1 MAEEDLASQVARQE
15 NQPEA
20 PDAGL
25 TVRVDQFHGPLPPPD
40 FFEQYEATL
49 PGAAERILQMAER
62 QAAHRQG
69 AETFALARESRRAD
83 MGLILGTL
91 AAVAVLA
98 LAGYAFFLGEPV
110 IGGLVGVAPI
120 ASIVGAYLHG
130 TRVKKRDQEE

>member
-1 MAEEDLASQVARQE
+1 
-15 NQPEA
+15 
-20 PDAGL
+20 
-25 TVRVDQFHGPLPPPD
+25 
-40 FFEQYEATL
+40 
-49 PGAAERILQMAER
+49 
-62 QAAHRQG
+62 
-69 AETFALARESRRAD
+69 

-130 TRVKKRDQEE
+130 TRVKRRDQEE